1 MKELAGL
8 RSEVPRPEPAGLRA
22 EEERLRAA
30 FAAAPAVVSSA
41 APAARPRKRWISPRL
56 LVAGGLAAAAGA
68 GVLVAVN
75 GSGEDRDGRV
85 VHVMPVAA
93 ERVLSKAADNAGR
106 GRELRPR
113 VGQYLVFESR
123 TMDQAEGAF
132 ASGYARY
139 LYRTHRK
146 VWYPVKGTSVDG
158 VIIGRSLEPRPYPGW
173 PIPQEAREQAK
184 EPGQGTPERLA
195 DFDQRAPF
203 LRTDYAYLSTLP
215 TTPAGMYEHLYTQLG
230 HGPDADAE
238 AWNRVSGMLREAY
251 LPAAQRAALFRA
263 AAAIPGATTVGT
275 ARDAYGRTGVAAA
288 RNDPRM
294 GLRDEYIFDRKTY
307 QYLGMRTTVTDAAKA
322 KAPVGS
328 VVASSALLKVEVADT
343 APSPVARRTPG

>member
-8 RSEVPRPEPAGLRA
+8 RSEVPRPEPSGLRA

-30 FAAAPAVVSSA
+30 FAASPAA
-41 APAARPRKRWISPRL
+41 APAARPWRRWSAPRL
-56 LVAGGLAAAAGA
+56 LVAGGMVAAAGA
-68 GVLVAVN
+68 GVLVTVN
-75 GSGEDRDGRV
+75 GSGEDGDGRDGRV

-93 ERVLSKAADNAGR
+93 ERVLTKAADNAGR
-106 GRELRPR
+106 SRELRPR

-123 TMDQAEGAF
+123 SMNQVEYNSAAGH
-132 ASGYARY
+132 ARY
-139 LYRTHRK
+139 LSRTHRK

-173 PIPQEAREQAK
+173 PIPPEAREQAK
-184 EPGQGTPERLA
+184 EPGQGKPERLA

-230 HGPDADAE
+230 HGPAADAE

-288 RNDPRM
+288 RTNPSLGFRE
-294 GLRDEYIFDRKTY
+294 EYIFDRETY

-343 APSPVARRTPG
+343 APSPVARRGPG